1 MMLVVV
7 LVVAWLVAVLVTVG
21 LDRVQAFFTPA
32 WLVRL
37 LGLGAMALAVTT
49 AMSLLAAVCIA
60 GQRLGLSVSALSAV
74 LGLGLL
80 LAAWRPVR
88 HGVRMAR
95 TRRLAAPFR
104 GHGSGS
110 GRVLL
115 VRDPVP
121 EAFAVPGG
129 AGVVVVTTGLRD
141 ALSPEEFS
149 AVLGHELAHL
159 RFRHHLFV
167 QAVELAAC
175 VNPLLRRWCGA
186 VRFAAERHADE
197 CAARSGR
204 EVASRALAK
213 VAVLSASSRGST
225 SVGLGIGGDVD
236 AIVRRVTALREPGL
250 PRQRVVPVLAAVLAL
265 LVVVVDLDVTADV
278 IQDRIAL
285 QPGEVVV
292 FGP

>member
-1 MMLVVV
+1 MLVVA
-7 LVVAWLVAVLVTVG
+7 LLVAWLVAVLVTAG

-37 LGLGAMALAVTT
+37 LGLGASVLALTT
-49 AMSLLAAVCIA
+49 ATSLLAAVCLA
-60 GQRLGLSVSALSAV
+60 GERLGLSVPALCAV
-74 LGLGLL
+74 LGVAVL

-95 TRRLAAPFR
+95 SRRRAATFR
-104 GHGSGS
+104 SHGSG
-110 GRVLL
+110 GVLL

-141 ALSPEEFS
+141 ALSPTEFS
-149 AVLGHELAHL
+149 AVLRHEFAHL
-159 RFRHHLFV
+159 RFHHHVFV
-167 QAVELAAC
+167 QLVELAASL
-175 VNPLLRRWCGA
+175 NPLLRRWCGA
-186 VRFAAERHADE
+186 VRFAVERHADE

-225 SVGLGIGGDVD
+225 PFGLGIGGDAEAV
-236 AIVRRVTALREPGL
+236 VRRVMALREPRP
-250 PRQRVVPVLAAVLAL
+250 PRQRVVPVLAAMLAL